1 MQDWLFWAFLL
12 PFFFDKQLLFGL
24 CFSLT
29 LCRTDGCGKC
39 KIRCL
44 YATALTS
51 DDFCAILANLESQFL
66 AGSRCVACTWR
77 TPVAQLFL
85 LHFSLHVS
93 GLYAV
98 AKTDGGVDLVDSRQ
112 ADCRSVCMG
121 GCRDG
126 YVLMSASLR
135 CHVFFSFVL
144 TNIHSELLAV
154 LEN

>member
-1 MQDWLFWAFLL
+1 MLFWGRKQWFLPHRRRNNL
-12 PFFFDKQLLFGL
+12 RFNGL
-24 CFSLT
+24 
-29 LCRTDGCGKC
+29 RKH
-39 KIRCL
+39 KIWCL
-44 YATALTS
+44 YDNNLTF
-51 DDFCAILANLESQFL
+51 DDFCAILANLKSQFL

-98 AKTDGGVDLVDSRQ
+98 AKTDGGVDLVDGRP

-135 CHVFFSFVL
+135 RHVFFFFCINKYSLGIVGGIGKL
-144 TNIHSELLAV
+144 N
-154 LEN
+154 